1 MQKIRTIS
9 KRCKDKF
16 KRYMDDTLYKI
27 DCIITYKKYHR
38 FYKGNYDIWD
48 RFKAKVS
55 LATACFSKSISKIDI
70 NTGQPIHNPLILTDE
85 VNEDDLRRKERNS
98 KK

>member
-16 KRYMDDTLYKI
+16 KRYMDNMLYDY
-27 DCIITYKKYHR
+27 DCMIQERKNERMFKGIT
-38 FYKGNYDIWD
+38 IWTKLKD
-48 RFKAKVS
+48 KVS
-55 LATACFSKSISKIDI
+55 LATACFSNSISKIDI
-70 NTGQPIHNPLILTDE
+70 NTGQPIQDPLVLTDE
-85 VNEDDLRRKERNS
+85 VKSDDLRTNERNS

>member
-16 KRYMDDTLYKI
+16 KIYMDNTLYDY
-27 DCIITYKKYHR
+27 DCMIQNKKNER
-38 FYKGNYDIWD
+38 FYKGISVWTKLKD
-48 RFKAKVS
+48 KVS
-55 LATACFSKSISKIDI
+55 LATACFNKSISKIDI
-70 NTGQPIHNPLILTDE
+70 NTGQPIYDTDKG
-85 VNEDDLRRKERNS
+85 DLRRKELNS

>member
-1 MQKIRTIS
+1 MQKIITIS

-16 KRYMDDTLYKI
+16 KRYMDNTLYKY
-27 DCIITYKKYHR
+27 DCIITYNKYHR

-55 LATACFSKSISKIDI
+55 LATACISNSISKIDI
-70 NTGQPIHNPLILTDE
+70 NTGQPIIDPLILTDE
-85 VNEDDLRRKERNS
+85 VNKDGLRTNEINS

>member
-1 MQKIRTIS
+1 
-9 KRCKDKF
+9 
-16 KRYMDDTLYKI
+16 MDDTLYKI
-27 DCIITYKKYHR
+27 DCIITYNKYHR

-55 LATACFSKSISKIDI
+55 LATACFNKSISKIDI
-70 NTGQPIHNPLILTDE
+70 NTGQPIQDPLILTDE
-85 VNEDDLRRKERNS
+85 VNKDGLRTNERNS

>member
-55 LATACFSKSISKIDI
+55 LATACISNSISKIDI
-70 NTGQPIHNPLILTDE
+70 NTGQPIQDPLILTDE
-85 VNEDDLRRKERNS
+85 VNKDGLRTNERNS

>member
-16 KRYMDDTLYKI
+16 KRYMDNMLY
-27 DCIITYKKYHR
+27 
-38 FYKGNYDIWD
+38 NYDCMIQERKNERMFKGITIWTKLKD
-48 RFKAKVS
+48 KVS
-55 LATACFSKSISKIDI
+55 LATACFSNSISKIDI
-70 NTGQPIHNPLILTDE
+70 NTGQPIIDPLVLTDE
-85 VNEDDLRRKERNS
+85 VKSDDLRTNERNS

>member
-1 MQKIRTIS
+1 MQKIKQIS

-16 KRYMDDTLYKI
+16 KRYMDNMLYDY
-27 DCIITYKKYHR
+27 DCMIQERKNERMFKGIT
-38 FYKGNYDIWD
+38 IWTKLKD
-48 RFKAKVS
+48 KVS
-55 LATACFSKSISKIDI
+55 LATACFSNSISKIDI
-70 NTGQPIHNPLILTDE
+70 NTGQPIQNPLILTDE